1 MSGITVKYFKLT
13 RDYSFQNS
21 SSAVDTAQSYELELD
36 DLDNKIHD
44 YLIKITQVGVEKEES
59 NILSKYLDT
68 IKDLERIG
76 DHCSNIIEF
85 LEIDTV
91 KT

>member
-59 NILSKYLDT
+59 NIPCNDDYT
-68 IKDLERIG
+68 G
-76 DHCSNIIEF
+76 MYGSNCINSQDE
-85 LEIDTV
+85 
-91 KT
+91 